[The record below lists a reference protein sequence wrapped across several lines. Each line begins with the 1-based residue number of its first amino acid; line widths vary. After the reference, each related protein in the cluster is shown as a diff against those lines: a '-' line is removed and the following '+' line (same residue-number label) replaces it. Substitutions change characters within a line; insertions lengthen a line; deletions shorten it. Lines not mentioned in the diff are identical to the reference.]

1 MQNKFF
7 MNIKDNLNKI
17 KSQLPEH
24 VTLVAVSKTK
34 PNEDILEAYDAGQR
48 IFGENKAQELI
59 TKQPQ
64 LPEDIQWHYIG
75 HLQSNKVKYLAPFVS
90 LVHSID
96 RKKILK
102 ELNKEGKKND
112 RVINGL
118 LQFHIAEETS
128 KFGLSL
134 DECRTIID
142 NEGIKNYPHVN
153 IAGVMGMA
161 TFTGD
166 EEQIRKEFRQLKSIF
181 DTLKLEYFADSET
194 FKEISMGMSNDYRIA
209 IEEGSTMLRIG
220 SSIFGPR
227 NIKK

>member
-1 MQNKFF
+1 MH
-7 MNIKDNLNKI
+7 IKDNLNKI

-24 VTLVAVSKTK
+24 VSLVAVSKTK
-34 PNEDILEAYDAGQR
+34 PNEDILEAYEAGQR

-112 RVINGL
+112 RIINGL

-134 DECRTIID
+134 DESREIL
-142 NEGIKNYPHVN
+142 NNVGVNNYPHVN
-153 IAGVMGMA
+153 IVGVMGMA
-161 TFTGD
+161 TFTEN

-181 DTLKLEYFADSET
+181 DILKSEYFSDCNA
-194 FKEISMGMSNDYRIA
+194 FKEISMGMSNDYQIA

-220 SSIFGPR
+220 SSVFGPR
-227 NIKK
+227 NI

>member
-1 MQNKFF
+1 

-24 VTLVAVSKTK
+24 VSLVAVSKTK
-34 PNEDILEAYDAGQR
+34 PNEDILEAYEAGQR

-64 LPEDIQWHYIG
+64 LPENIQWHYIG

-112 RVINGL
+112 RIINGL

-134 DECRTIID
+134 DESREILN

-153 IAGVMGMA
+153 IVGVMGMA
-161 TFTGD
+161 TFTENED
-166 EEQIRKEFRQLKSIF
+166 QIRKEFRQLKAIF
-181 DTLKLEYFADSET
+181 DILKSEYFSESNA
-194 FKEISMGMSNDYRIA
+194 FKEISMGMSNDYQIA

-220 SSIFGPR
+220 SSVFGPR
-227 NIKK
+227 NI